1 MNIQIFV
8 VFHRNLFDEC
18 YKNIPPDVLQK
29 YFTFVAV
36 NESIPKKYTAGK
48 YKILNEW
55 ELPVYDRTFQERGYN
70 ENSVIYHVYAN
81 NLHKDYTHIGFFQY
95 DMVFSDN
102 IIDFIHMR
110 GGAGKYFPM
119 SLCTFDDCRWGEDE
133 ILEYVIKEYESFFN
147 VKFSRTAQYPLFN
160 SYVIPVDTYEK
171 VMKWIVQLYPKF
183 YAWIMSRRAKVGWC
197 GRIVVRPSIK
207 THFGHI
213 GGIYERVMAY
223 AIGEENLRPVVVN
236 LTHDGFFKKNNV

>member
-55 ELPVYDRTFQERGYN
+55 ELPVYDRTFQERGYH

-102 IIDFIHMR
+102 IIDFIQMH
-110 GGAGKYFPM
+110 GGARKYFPM
-119 SLCTFDDCRWGEDE
+119 SLYTFNGCRWGEDAT
-133 ILEYVIKEYESFFN
+133 LEYVIKDYESFFN
-147 VKFSRTAQYPLFN
+147 VKFSRTCQYPLLN
-160 SYVIPVDTYEK
+160 SYVIPIDTYEK

-183 YAWIMSRRAKVGWC
+183 YPWC
-197 GRIVVRPSIK
+197 VQPPNR

-213 GGIYERVMAY
+213 GGIYERFMAY
-223 AIGEENLRPVVVN
+223 AIGEENMRPVVVN
-236 LTHDGFFKKNNV
+236 VTHDGFFKKNNV